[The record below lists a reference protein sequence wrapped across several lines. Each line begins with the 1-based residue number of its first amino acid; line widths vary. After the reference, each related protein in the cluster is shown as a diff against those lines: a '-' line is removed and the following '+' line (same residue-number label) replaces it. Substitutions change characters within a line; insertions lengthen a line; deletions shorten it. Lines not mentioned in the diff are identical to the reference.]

1 MSRYY
6 FPIQNGKQ
14 IISTYS
20 GIKGIADYALYGLGN
35 KNAKDVS
42 FPDLENVSGRF
53 ALYKSFS
60 SSEMLETISFPKLET
75 IDGYRSLYQCFS
87 GCSNLQSIAFQELK
101 TLAAAEAMYQAFSSC
116 SQLGSVNFSKLE
128 TVIGS
133 FSMYGAFSF
142 CTSLITISFPQL
154 TSVGDNSFRSCFYG
168 CTNLTAI
175 HFRSDMRSTL
185 ENKNDWGVSNS
196 IFVFDL

>member
-20 GIKGIADYALYGLGN
+20 GIKDIADHALRGLGN

-53 ALYKSFS
+53 ALYQSFN

-75 IDGYRSLYQCFS
+75 IDGYRSLYQGFS
-87 GCSNLQSIAFQELK
+87 GCSNLQSIAFPELK
-101 TLAAAEAMYQAFSSC
+101 TLVAVEAMYQAFSSC

-128 TVIGS
+128 TVRGS

-142 CTSLITISFPQL
+142 CTSLIISSWQTCSAAFCSACRKMWQTSSIGACWALLRQL
-154 TSVGDNSFRSCFYG
+154 RLSFSLLNAG
-168 CTNLTAI
+168 
-175 HFRSDMRSTL
+175 M
-185 ENKNDWGVSNS
+185 
-196 IFVFDL
+196 